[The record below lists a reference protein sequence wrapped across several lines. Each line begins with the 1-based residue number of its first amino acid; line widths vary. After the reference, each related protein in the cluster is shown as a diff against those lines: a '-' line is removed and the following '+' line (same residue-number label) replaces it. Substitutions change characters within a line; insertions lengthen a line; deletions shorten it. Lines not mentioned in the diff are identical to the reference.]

1 MYNIFMSKDIMIDFC
16 NKILEFKNAFMSN
29 ENTKSLITDNGKI
42 SFNKSA
48 DFERDPEYDALQQKY
63 NEIIASF
70 SYDKPILAQIA
81 IDLCADLFSN
91 KSELL
96 VQSEFDEINKLFV
109 AYASSPIFKK
119 KIDLYMPSNSKI
131 QELLQILKGNE
142 SPDNYNKRLL
152 CILLLL
158 KFKKTPDEIFVEDKY
173 IKGGEYY
180 SASYGPLDNYRTSL
194 NVGLLEEIRSS
205 LTPDLITGNYNNIL
219 QLIIIIVKMYKLTVT
234 GTTHD
239 YSKLSG
245 TPLLN
250 EFNSLLQKITIE
262 NIKKYTGEIR
272 EYFSKRAD
280 LKIVPFL
287 TNFKTYV
294 LQDSTPMI
302 QTPQLVKLD
311 ELIAILS

>member
-1 MYNIFMSKDIMIDFC
+1 MSKDIMIDFC

-262 NIKKYTGEIR
+262 NINKYTGEIR

>member
-1 MYNIFMSKDIMIDFC
+1 MSKDIMIDFC

-119 KIDLYMPSNSKI
+119 KIDLYMPSNNKI

-158 KFKKTPDEIFVEDKY
+158 KFKKTPDEIFVDDKY

-219 QLIIIIVKMYKLTVT
+219 QLIIIIVKMYKLTFN

-239 YSKLSG
+239 YSKLRG

-280 LKIVPFL
+280 LKIAPFL

-294 LQDSTPMI
+294 LQDSTPMV
-302 QTPQLVKLD
+302 QPPELVKLD
-311 ELIAILS
+311 ELIVILS

>member
-1 MYNIFMSKDIMIDFC
+1 MSKDIMIDFC

-119 KIDLYMPSNSKI
+119 KIDLYMPSNNKI

-158 KFKKTPDEIFVEDKY
+158 KFKKTPDEIFVDDKY

-239 YSKLSG
+239 YSKLRG

-280 LKIVPFL
+280 LKIAPFL
-287 TNFKTYV
+287 TNFKTYL
-294 LQDSTPMI
+294 LQDSTPMV

-311 ELIAILS
+311 ELFAILS